1 MTPSISTEH
10 KISWK
15 CQMTANIAKL
25 FFFQVIRSI
34 TKSPSEE
41 KDSSPADSIVTA
53 LKTED

>member
-1 MTPSISTEH
+1 MTPSISTDD

-15 CQMTANIAKL
+15 CHMTATIARI
-25 FFFQVIRSI
+25 FFQVIHSI

-41 KDSSPADSIVTA
+41 KDSSPADFTVTA